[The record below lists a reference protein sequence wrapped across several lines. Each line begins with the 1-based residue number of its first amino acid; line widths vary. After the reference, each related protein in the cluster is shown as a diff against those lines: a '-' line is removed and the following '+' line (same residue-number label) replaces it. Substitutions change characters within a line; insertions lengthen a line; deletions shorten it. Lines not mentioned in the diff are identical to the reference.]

1 MIVGEGATL
10 FARESNIP
18 IVNDNE
24 LITEYERRHLE
35 QLQNYAP
42 AVKSIFGDQ
51 TGHDT
56 VGACAIDL
64 KGNFAACTSTGGV
77 TYKRVGRVGDSP
89 LPGAGAWADERGASS
104 TTGHGEGITKAL
116 LAKRVVDG
124 IDHTSVKHSAK
135 NGIEYMLDKIGSRGG
150 TIALSRDDF
159 AYHFNT
165 KRMPWCHLSGDGSH
179 NAFGINPNEVFKLE

>member
-10 FARESNIP
+10 FAREIKIP
-18 IVNDNE
+18 IVDEKE
-24 LITEYERRHLE
+24 LITEYERRHLDE
-35 QLQNYAP
+35 LKNYAP
-42 AVKSIFGDQ
+42 AVKAIFGDQ

-56 VGACAIDL
+56 VGACAIDK

-89 LPGAGAWADERGASS
+89 LPGAGAWADERGAAS

-124 IDHTSVKHSAK
+124 VEHMSIENSAK
-135 NGIEYMLDKIGSRGG
+135 SGIDYMLEKIGSRGG
-150 TIALSRDDF
+150 TIALSHDNF
-159 AYHFNT
+159 GYYFNT
-165 KRMPWCHLSGDGSH
+165 KRMPWCHLSGDGEK
-179 NAFGINPNEVFKLE
+179 NRF